1 MEGYHEKQT
10 DSNFGAA
17 ACGGHACGVYRVEW
31 DWCQERSEYV
41 VLRYL
46 YKKDFMLRLYRMEI
60 NYKIDSRYYVGKVKK
75 KGGKIWIAGNEQITI
90 L

>member
-1 MEGYHEKQT
+1 
-10 DSNFGAA
+10 
-17 ACGGHACGVYRVEW
+17 
-31 DWCQERSEYV
+31 
-41 VLRYL
+41 
-46 YKKDFMLRLYRMEI
+46 MEI